1 MKTALARAVLL
12 LGVSCNACQSGGGG
26 HPSAPPGMT
35 VGKLTVTSRSF
46 AEGGAIPVDMTCDGA
61 NRSPQLT
68 WSAPPAGTQAFA
80 VIVDDPDAPGGD
92 FTHWVVFNLPGD
104 ALALPEAAD
113 VSQLGAS
120 VGLNG
125 FNQAAYGGPCP
136 PEARDPPLRLPRSRP
151 QREAQRPA
159 RRPPRS
165 RGSLHERPR
174 ARRGNG
180 RRRVFA
186 LALRLPPA
194 APRAALPSRRG
205 VSTSRR

>member
-1 MKTALARAVLL
+1 MKTLVLTVLL
-12 LGVSCNACQSGGGG
+12 LGASCDACKSGGGG

-80 VIVDDPDAPGGD
+80 VLAEDPDAPGGE
-92 FTHWVVFNLPGD
+92 FTHWVVFNVPGD

-125 FNQAAYGGPCP
+125 FNQVAYSGPCP
-136 PEARDPPLRLPRSRP
+136 PKLEIHHYLFHVVALDAKLTAPPGASRETVEAAMS
-151 QREAQRPA
+151 
-159 RRPPRS
+159 
-165 RGSLHERPR
+165 GH
-174 ARRGNG
+174 
-180 RRRVFA
+180 V
-186 LALRLPPA
+186 LAEGAVLGTF
-194 APRAALPSRRG
+194 SH
-205 VSTSRR
+205 